1 MLSTWTMVPN
11 PISCVK
17 NLARTFGAVAPAE
30 KNATVFKPSDRGKFS
45 SSAARIMKG
54 RPFEG
59 MVRLV
64 ALTTKLTA
72 QRSTL

>member
-1 MLSTWTMVPN
+1 MAA
-11 PISCVK
+11 
-17 NLARTFGAVAPAE
+17 LAAEGKESGAKAQDQ
-30 KNATVFKPSDRGKFS
+30 KITPSS
-45 SSAARIMKG
+45 ARIMKG

-64 ALTTKLTA
+64 VQATKLTA